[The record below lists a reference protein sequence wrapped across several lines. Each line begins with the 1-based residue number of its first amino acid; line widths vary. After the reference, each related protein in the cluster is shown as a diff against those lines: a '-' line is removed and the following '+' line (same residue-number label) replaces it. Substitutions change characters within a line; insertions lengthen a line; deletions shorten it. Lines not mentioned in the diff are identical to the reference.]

1 MKAVRSKILIV
12 EQQVSI
18 RTKICTWLSQEG
30 YAIFECKD
38 AFKTLRLARQILPD
52 LILLDTSIRGINTK
66 QLIEII
72 ETDQLSKVVLTA
84 ESIND
89 DFMHLLDETTLKK
102 FVKKPVDRSE
112 MMQVIKT
119 SLEEI
124 SEAKKAKSQ
133 RDRELTDSAKAAAIV
148 KAKELIMSKWNL
160 TEDQA
165 YAYLRKKSMN
175 YSVPIEYIAKAVIK
189 KYQPKP

>member
-12 EQQVSI
+12 EQQVTI

-52 LILLDTSIRGINTK
+52 LILLDTSIRGINIK
-66 QLIEII
+66 QLVEII
-72 ETDQLSKVVLTA
+72 ETDQLSKVVLMA
-84 ESIND
+84 DRIND
-89 DFMHLLDETTLKK
+89 DFYHLLDETTLKK
-102 FVKKPVDRSE
+102 YIKKPVDRTPLME
-112 MMQVIKT
+112 EVED
-119 SLEEI
+119 SLTAI

-133 RDRELTDSAKAAAIV
+133 REREKADSAKAAMIV
-148 KAKELIMSKWNL
+148 RAKELLMGKWNL

-175 YSVPIEYIAKAVIK
+175 HSVPIEYIAKAVVK
-189 KYQPKP
+189 KYQAK

>member
-12 EQQVSI
+12 EQQVTI

-72 ETDQLSKVVLTA
+72 ETDQLSKVVLMT

-89 DFMHLLDETTLKK
+89 DFHQLLNEATLKK
-102 FVKKPVDRSE
+102 FIKKPIDRSKLVQE
-112 MMQVIKT
+112 IEV
-119 SLEEI
+119 SLAAI
-124 SEAKKAKSQ
+124 SEAKKTKSQ
-133 RDRELTDSAKAAAIV
+133 RDRELTDGAKAAAII
-148 KAKELIMSKWNL
+148 KAKELLMSKWHL

-165 YAYLRKKSMN
+165 YSYLRKKSMN
-175 YSVPIEYIAKAVIK
+175 HSVPIEYIAKAVVK
-189 KYQPKP
+189 KYQEK

>member
-12 EQQVSI
+12 EHQVSI
-18 RTKICTWLSQEG
+18 RTKVCTWLSQEG

-52 LILLDTSIRGINTK
+52 LILLDTSIRGINIK

-72 ETDQLSKVVLTA
+72 ETDQLSKVVLTTD
-84 ESIND
+84 SLND
-89 DFMHLLDETTLKK
+89 DFEHLLDETTLKK
-102 FVKKPVDRSE
+102 FVKKPIDRNTL
-112 MMQVIKT
+112 MTQVEEA
-119 SLEEI
+119 LHEI

-133 RDRELTDSAKAAAIV
+133 RDREITDSAKAAAIV
-148 KAKELIMSKWNL
+148 KAKELLMSKWNL

-189 KYQPKP
+189 KYQPE